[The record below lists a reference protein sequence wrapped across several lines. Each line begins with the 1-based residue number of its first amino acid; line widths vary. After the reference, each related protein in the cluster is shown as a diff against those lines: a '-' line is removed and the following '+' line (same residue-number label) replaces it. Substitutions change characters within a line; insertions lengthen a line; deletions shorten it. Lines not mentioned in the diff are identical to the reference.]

1 MALFQSFFAGSGAE
15 DGHPAPV
22 PQKRAELLRLV
33 YRERFWN
40 LLTPN
45 LLYAAFCVPAFL
57 LCAFCLK
64 AVFGYWE
71 NGEGTL
77 EQILPLD
84 YSRRGNSSSQTARP
98 PELPQ
103 EQPQELQ

>member
-22 PQKRAELLRLV
+22 PQKRTELLRLV

-71 NGEGTL
+71 NGEEVSTG
-77 EQILPLD
+77 EGYQRD
-84 YSRRGNSSSQTARP
+84 
-98 PELPQ
+98 PQ
-103 EQPQELQ
+103 RDADAGRDWGKGFKPADDDSDQ